1 MVLSMRDA
9 NGFTL
14 VELTVT
20 IIFLGF
26 VTLGFS
32 SLYVSIE
39 NVQRGSSYT
48 EIANRAAQA
57 EVETLRNSNYNQLTA
72 GQNIDFTSSL
82 PTGLPSPSGSVAV
95 TEPQTGLKRVD
106 VTVTYGTS
114 GNRHKVTL
122 SSLIGVIGITQ

>member
-1 MVLSMRDA
+1 MGNSR
-9 NGFTL
+9 GFTI

-26 VTLGFS
+26 VVLGVS
-32 SLYVSIE
+32 SLYLSIA
-39 NVQRGSSYT
+39 NIQRQSQYT

-57 EVETLRNSNYNQLTA
+57 EVESLRNSTYNQLTA
-72 GQNIDFTSSL
+72 GQNIDFSSQL
-82 PTGLPSPSGSVAV
+82 SGLPSPTGTVVV

-106 VTVTYGTS
+106 VTVSYNAGS
-114 GNRHKVTL
+114 QQHNVTL

>member
-1 MVLSMRDA
+1 MGNSR
-9 NGFTL
+9 GFTI

-26 VTLGFS
+26 VVLGVS
-32 SLYVSIE
+32 SLYLSIA
-39 NVQRGSSYT
+39 NIQRQSQYT

-57 EVETLRNSNYNQLTA
+57 EVESLRNSTYNQLTA
-72 GQNIDFTSSL
+72 GQNIDFSSQL
-82 PTGLPSPSGSVAV
+82 SGLPSATGTVVV

-106 VTVTYGTS
+106 VTVSYNAGS
-114 GNRHKVTL
+114 QQHNVTL

>member
-1 MVLSMRDA
+1 MGNSR
-9 NGFTL
+9 GFTI

-26 VTLGFS
+26 VVLGVS
-32 SLYVSIE
+32 SLYLSIA
-39 NVQRGSSYT
+39 NIQRQSQYT

-57 EVETLRNSNYNQLTA
+57 EVESLRNSTYNQLTA
-72 GQNIDFTSSL
+72 GQNIDFSSQL
-82 PTGLPSPSGSVAV
+82 SGLPSATGTVVV

-106 VTVTYGTS
+106 VTVSYNAGTQQH
-114 GNRHKVTL
+114 NVTL

>member
-1 MVLSMRDA
+1 MRDA

-39 NVQRGSSYT
+39 NVQRGSSYV

-72 GQNIDFTSSL
+72 GQNINFTSQL
-82 PTGLPSPSGSVAV
+82 PTGLPSPAGSVTV
-95 TEPQTGLKRVD
+95 SEPQTGLKRVD

-114 GNRHKVTL
+114 NNRHSVTL

>member
-1 MVLSMRDA
+1 MRDA

-72 GQNIDFTSSL
+72 GQNINFTSSL
-82 PTGLPSPSGSVAV
+82 PSGLPSASGSVAV
-95 TEPQTGLKRVD
+95 SEPQAGLKRVD
-106 VTVTYGTS
+106 VTVTYGLS
-114 GNRHKVTL
+114 GNTHKVTL

>member
-1 MVLSMRDA
+1 MGNSR
-9 NGFTL
+9 GFTI

-26 VTLGFS
+26 VVLGVS
-32 SLYVSIE
+32 SLYLSIA
-39 NVQRGSSYT
+39 NIQRQSQYT

-57 EVETLRNSNYNQLTA
+57 EVESLRNSTYNQLTA
-72 GQNIDFTSSL
+72 GQNIDFSNQL
-82 PTGLPSPSGSVAV
+82 TGLPSATGTVVV

-106 VTVTYGTS
+106 VTVSYNAGTQQH
-114 GNRHKVTL
+114 NVTL